1 MVREMDRLFL
11 EMALEEAKKA
21 MKENTY
27 PVGAIIVGRN
37 NGILGKGRNRVHTQD
52 DASAH
57 AEIDAIRTAGKKLIL
72 AKENRLPIT
81 LYTTLEPCPMCT
93 GAILFSHFTRVVWIL
108 NDDKGF
114 GGYLKI
120 NSTRVFEKRFNN
132 IEHISEPFEDLAVKQ
147 RELMLEWAKN
157 PNNIHNKILGGTVE

>member
-1 MVREMDRLFL
+1 MDRLFL

-37 NGILGKGRNRVHTQD
+37 NEILGKGRNRVHTQD

-57 AEIDAIRTAGKKLIL
+57 AEIDAIRAAGKKLIH

-81 LYTTLEPCPMCT
+81 LYTTLEP
-93 GAILFSHFTRVVWIL
+93 
-108 NDDKGF
+108 
-114 GGYLKI
+114 
-120 NSTRVFEKRFNN
+120 
-132 IEHISEPFEDLAVKQ
+132 SEPFEDLAVKQ
-147 RELMLEWAKN
+147 RELMLEWAEN
-157 PNNIHNKILGGTVE
+157 PNNIHNKVLGGGR